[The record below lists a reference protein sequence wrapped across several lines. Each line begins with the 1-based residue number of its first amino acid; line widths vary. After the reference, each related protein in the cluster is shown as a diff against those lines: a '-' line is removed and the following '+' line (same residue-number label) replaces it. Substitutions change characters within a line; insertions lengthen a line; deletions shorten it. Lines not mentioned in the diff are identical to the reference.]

1 MSLDLKTARRERV
14 LGVTGGV
21 GCGKSSF
28 GRILEE
34 KGWRV
39 LDTDDVAR
47 DLMMPGR
54 ENWQNMI
61 DGFGPSI
68 LNEDQSINRR
78 LLGDLVFGDP
88 AARQK
93 LNELTHPSIRA
104 AWTSQRDDILSRHP
118 DACVAVIIPL
128 LFEVG
133 LHTEFER
140 IACVGC
146 TPKTQWQ
153 RLKTRNWSDDH
164 IRQRIE
170 SQLPLAEKM
179 QLSHTVFWNEGSLER
194 LGAQCELLAATFTR
208 LAS

>member
-1 MSLDLKTARRERV
+1 MSLDLDTARRQRV
-14 LGVTGGV
+14 LGITGGV
-21 GCGKSSF
+21 GCGKSTL
-28 GRILEE
+28 GEIMVER
-34 KGWRV
+34 GWSV
-39 LDTDDVAR
+39 IDTDDVAR
-47 DLMMPGR
+47 ELMAPGQ

-68 LNEDQSINRR
+68 LNVDQSINRR
-78 LLGDLVFGDP
+78 VLGDLVFGDP

-104 AWTSQRDDILSRHP
+104 AWTSQRDDILSRQP

-133 LHTEFER
+133 LQTEFER

-146 TPKTQWQ
+146 TRKTQRQ
-153 RLKTRNWSDDH
+153 RLMKRNWSAEH
-164 IRQRIE
+164 IQQRME

-179 QLSHTVFWNEGSLER
+179 QLSQTVFWNEGSLER
-194 LGAQCELLAATFTR
+194 LGAQFELLAATFAR
-208 LAS
+208 PAS